1 MNEDAV
7 LKIILKAQ
15 EGESQVMNG
24 WKDGRMDGWMD
35 AWMDAW
41 MVAWIVYNE
50 KSKLYLWVQD
60 TCGYLEK
67 SYFFFYGAVA
77 QSPLHVPLSEE
88 ADGQ

>member
-41 MVAWIVYNE
+41 MVAWMDACMDE
-50 KSKLYLWVQD
+50 
-60 TCGYLEK
+60 G
-67 SYFFFYGAVA
+67 
-77 QSPLHVPLSEE
+77 
-88 ADGQ
+88 